1 MSALYIRLSL
11 SDTDLNEKKEESNS
25 VVNQRSLLHDFVKEH
40 PEFSGEEV
48 EEFVDDG
55 YSGTN
60 FERPAFQ
67 RMIELVKQRIIT
79 TVIVKDF
86 SRFGRDYIE
95 VGDYMERIFPFMGVR
110 FLSVGDAY
118 DSDFHQV
125 GDDKDLEIIMKNII
139 NTYYSRDLS
148 NKITS
153 TIWSRRARGEFVYSE
168 RPFGYLTDP
177 KNSGNIVIDPT
188 AGKYVRLMFD
198 LALEGK
204 ETGQIADELNKRN
217 IPTCGVYN
225 HENNIAGKS
234 RSCGRSKCEKYFWDA
249 QKVARIISDRVY
261 AGVYVSAKSRV
272 IVPGFKKRRKTT
284 PDEIVTIHNHHAAI
298 VTEEEF
304 DKAQEIFQ
312 PKRINYAAPY
322 KRNPLGGKIVCGN
335 CGHIMQY
342 NERKIID
349 CFYICTLQMKTRKDV
364 GCFKDRVNE
373 TPINNLVFRELKK
386 WFLILHS
393 MDTQLKE
400 REQKTWEEI
409 QILGKKIG
417 SAQAK
422 VKSLQSKKVS
432 LYEEYSDGKISK
444 EYFLSVKAQLTD
456 QINVWRNTLNE
467 LHGKDAALRKSRNK
481 HQPEFQE
488 LIQKVNLFE
497 NEIILTRTMTDTFLE
512 RVVVYDQYHIEI
524 QWKWNDLIQELGLQP
539 VEQSEKKE

>member
-1 MSALYIRLSL
+1 MIALYIRLSL
-11 SDTDLNEKKEESNS
+11 SDTDLDEKKEESNS

-67 RMIELVKQRIIT
+67 RMIELVKQRVIT
-79 TVIVKDF
+79 TVIAKDF

-118 DSDFHQV
+118 DSDLHQV

-153 TIWSRRARGEFVYSE
+153 TIWSRRARGEFVYSG

-177 KNSGNIVIDPT
+177 RNSGNIVIDPT

-249 QKVARIISDRVY
+249 QKVARVISDQVY
-261 AGVYVSAKSRV
+261 AEIYVSAKSRV

-304 DKAQEIFQ
+304 NKAQEIF
-312 PKRINYAAPY
+312 
-322 KRNPLGGKIVCGN
+322 
-335 CGHIMQY
+335 
-342 NERKIID
+342 
-349 CFYICTLQMKTRKDV
+349 
-364 GCFKDRVNE
+364 
-373 TPINNLVFRELKK
+373 
-386 WFLILHS
+386 
-393 MDTQLKE
+393 
-400 REQKTWEEI
+400 
-409 QILGKKIG
+409 
-417 SAQAK
+417 
-422 VKSLQSKKVS
+422 
-432 LYEEYSDGKISK
+432 
-444 EYFLSVKAQLTD
+444 
-456 QINVWRNTLNE
+456 
-467 LHGKDAALRKSRNK
+467 
-481 HQPEFQE
+481 
-488 LIQKVNLFE
+488 
-497 NEIILTRTMTDTFLE
+497 
-512 RVVVYDQYHIEI
+512 
-524 QWKWNDLIQELGLQP
+524 
-539 VEQSEKKE
+539 